1 MTVKVINTMQPFKL
15 LYFILI
21 VLVPISSLNLN
32 SEQQEES
39 SLCPEGE
46 IDMGFGMCI
55 KPEGNFTIP
64 PPRETTTTECE
75 TTDDGKEKCVKKTI
89 INGTFSFKECN
100 EKGQCTTIVKKDEK
114 VTTDKSENTFPEFSF
129 PKLW

>member
-1 MTVKVINTMQPFKL
+1 MTVKVINTMQASKPLF
-15 LYFILI
+15 FILI

-39 SLCPEGE
+39 SSCPAEGE
-46 IDMGFGMCI
+46 IDIGFGICI

-64 PPRETTTTECE
+64 AQRNTTSTECE

-89 INGTFSFKECN
+89 TNGTFSFKTCN
-100 EKGQCTTIVKKDEK
+100 EKGECTTMTKKNEH
-114 VTTDKSENTFPEFSF
+114 TSTSESTF

>member
-1 MTVKVINTMQPFKL
+1 MKVRNTMQHSKL
-15 LYFILI
+15 LFFILI
-21 VLVPISSLNLN
+21 VLVPISSSNLN

-46 IDMGFGMCI
+46 IDIGFGICI
-55 KPEGNFTIP
+55 KPEENFTIP
-64 PPRETTTTECE
+64 AQRNTTSTECE

-89 INGTFSFKECN
+89 TNGTFSFKTCN
-100 EKGQCTTIVKKDEK
+100 EKGECTTISKKN
-114 VTTDKSENTFPEFSF
+114 ENTSTSESTF